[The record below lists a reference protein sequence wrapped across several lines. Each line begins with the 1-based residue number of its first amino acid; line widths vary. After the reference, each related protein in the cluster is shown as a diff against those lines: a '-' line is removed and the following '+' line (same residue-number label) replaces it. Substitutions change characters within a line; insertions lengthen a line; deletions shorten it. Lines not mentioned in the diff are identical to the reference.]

1 MRSQHQQNSA
11 LIFYLIGKKTGGG
24 SGEIVTPS
32 GDWNTIV
39 TDTVSG
45 YLPWEQQIQNAVN
58 VNNFFKEKGWALTP
72 RMALLGN
79 MTGESTINP
88 GLIEVGGG
96 TTSDGPGRGLVQWTP
111 GTALLKVLDVLYG
124 GHADWSDG
132 NKQLA
137 AMWAEYE
144 EASGLANRGI
154 EKQWYATSAYPI
166 SYAEWAHD
174 TSHNLDWLVYAFMA
188 NYLRPATLD
197 HPERVTYANQWA
209 NHFIKG

>member
-1 MRSQHQQNSA
+1 MFRKRYRDGTS
-11 LIFYLIGKKTGGG
+11 LLFYVMNKKGS

-45 YLPWEQQIQNAVN
+45 YLPWDKQIQNAVN

-124 GHADWSDG
+124 GHDDWSDG

-154 EKQWYATSAYPI
+154 EKQWYATSTYPI

-174 TSHNLDWLVYAFMA
+174 TSHNLEWLVYAFMA

>member
-1 MRSQHQQNSA
+1 MFRKRYRDGTS
-11 LIFYLIGKKTGGG
+11 LLFYVMNKKGS

-45 YLPWEQQIQNAVN
+45 YLPWDKQIQNAVN

-111 GTALLKVLDVLYG
+111 GTALLKVLDVLYE

-154 EKQWYATSAYPI
+154 EKQWYATSEYPI

-188 NYLRPATLD
+188 NYLRPATLE

>member
-1 MRSQHQQNSA
+1 MSLRYKDGTA
-11 LIFYLIGKKTGGG
+11 LLFYLMNKKEGSEIPIP
-24 SGEIVTPS
+24 SGE
-32 GDWNTIV
+32 WNTIV
-39 TDTVSG
+39 TDTESG
-45 YLPWEQQIQNAVN
+45 YLPWDKQIQNAIN

-79 MTGESTINP
+79 MTGESTLNP

-124 GHADWSDG
+124 GHDDWSDG

-154 EKQWYATSAYPI
+154 EKQWYETSTYPI

>member
-1 MRSQHQQNSA
+1 MSLRYKDGTA
-11 LIFYLIGKKTGGG
+11 LLFYLMNKKGG
-24 SGEIVTPS
+24 SEIPIPS
-32 GDWNTIV
+32 GEWNTIV
-39 TDTVSG
+39 TDTESG
-45 YLPWEQQIQNAVN
+45 YLPWDKQIQNAVN

-79 MTGESTINP
+79 MTGESTLNP

-124 GHADWSDG
+124 GHDDWSDG

-154 EKQWYATSAYPI
+154 EKQWYETSTYPI

>member
-1 MRSQHQQNSA
+1 MSLRYKDGTA
-11 LIFYLIGKKTGGG
+11 LLFYLMNKKGG
-24 SGEIVTPS
+24 SEIPIPS
-32 GDWNTIV
+32 GEWNTIV
-39 TDTVSG
+39 TDTESG
-45 YLPWEQQIQNAVN
+45 YLPWDKQIQNAVN

-79 MTGESTINP
+79 MTGESTLNP

-124 GHADWSDG
+124 GHNDWSDG

-137 AMWAEYE
+137 ALWAEYE

-154 EKQWYATSAYPI
+154 EKQWYETSTYPI

>member
-1 MRSQHQQNSA
+1 MSLRYKDGTA
-11 LIFYLIGKKTGGG
+11 LLFYLMNKKGG
-24 SGEIVTPS
+24 SEIPIPS
-32 GDWNTIV
+32 GEWNTIV
-39 TDTVSG
+39 TDTESG
-45 YLPWEQQIQNAVN
+45 YLPWDKQIQNAVN

-79 MTGESTINP
+79 MTGESTLNP

-124 GHADWSDG
+124 GHNDWSDG

-154 EKQWYATSAYPI
+154 EKQWYETSTYPI

>member
-1 MRSQHQQNSA
+1 MNLRYKDGTA
-11 LIFYLIGKKTGGG
+11 LLFYLMNKKGG
-24 SGEIVTPS
+24 SEIPIPS
-32 GDWNTIV
+32 GEWNTIV
-39 TDTVSG
+39 TDTESG
-45 YLPWEQQIQNAVN
+45 YLPWDKQIQNAVN

-79 MTGESTINP
+79 MTGESTLNP

-124 GHADWSDG
+124 GHNDWSDG

-137 AMWAEYE
+137 ALWAEYE

-154 EKQWYATSAYPI
+154 EKQWYETSTYPI